1 MILGYIPE
9 GTSYHWLAVTLE
21 KSCLWEKQTLVLD
34 LGHPQEVLKG
44 HVPILSLW
52 LFAVTDDLPSTV
64 PVHCPTQVFL
74 TSPSHPGLPG
84 NQHRHGVKV
93 TVSAARLCGCKT
105 SQPLYSLFAHL
116 QMWPVQSAQPV
127 GKVKVLSR
135 SVLSYFLQPHGL

>member
-9 GTSYHWLAVTLE
+9 GTSYHRLTVTLE

-34 LGHPQEVLKG
+34 LGHPQEGLKG
-44 HVPILSLW
+44 HMPVLSLW
-52 LFAVTDDLPSTV
+52 LFGVIDDLPSIV
-64 PVHCPTQVFL
+64 PVHRPTQVFL

-93 TVSAARLCGCKT
+93 AVSAARLCGCKT

-116 QMWPVQSAQPV
+116 QMRPVQSAQPV

-135 SVLSYFLQPHGL
+135 SVVSYPLQPHGL

>member
-34 LGHPQEVLKG
+34 LGHPRRVSKG
-44 HVPILSLW
+44 TCPFFPSGSLLSLMIFPP
-52 LFAVTDDLPSTV
+52 LCLYTAQPRSSSPLPLTLVSLGISTDMGLRSQSLQLDCVGAKPPSLSI
-64 PVHCPTQVFL
+64 PCLHIC
-74 TSPSHPGLPG
+74 
-84 NQHRHGVKV
+84 K
-93 TVSAARLCGCKT
+93 CGQCR
-105 SQPLYSLFAHL
+105 
-116 QMWPVQSAQPV
+116 AQPV